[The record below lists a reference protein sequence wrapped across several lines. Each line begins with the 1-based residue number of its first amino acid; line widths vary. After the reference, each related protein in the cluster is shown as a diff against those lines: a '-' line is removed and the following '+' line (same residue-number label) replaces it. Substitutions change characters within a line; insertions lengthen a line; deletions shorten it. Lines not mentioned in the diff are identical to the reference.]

1 MRRANCILKH
11 RRGMTLVELLL
22 ACITT
27 AIVAG
32 AAASMMSAVS
42 NASLA
47 TRDARTLHVAGQYA
61 MTQLSRAIRGAR
73 DVGMVTASEITVWL
87 DDYNGDDK
95 LNLYETALIRYDSVA
110 KQLQMVRMQTTDGT
124 IPATTVPVASFLDP
138 VQLGL
143 LITGADK
150 RSYVWAS
157 EVSSASFAQWPNS
170 PETRIVVAAFTLG
183 TAPNTATFNLNAS
196 PQAPGDYLFYQE
208 TKNAARPDSSPPR
221 KTRSYFSLYNGFTGH
236 AALPTVTLESSL

>member
-1 MRRANCILKH
+1 MRRAKNIPNV
-11 RRGMTLVELLL
+11 RPGMTLVELLL

-42 NASLA
+42 NASLS
-47 TRDARTLHVAGQYA
+47 TRDARTLHVVGQFA
-61 MTQLSRAIRGAR
+61 LTQLSRTIRGAR
-73 DVGMVTASEITVWL
+73 DVGKVTASEITVWL

-95 LNLYETALIRYDSVA
+95 LNLYETALIRYDSVG
-110 KQLQMVRMQTTDGT
+110 KQLLMERMQTTDGT
-124 IPATTVPVASFLDP
+124 IPATTVPVNRFVDP
-138 VQLGL
+138 AQLAL
-143 LITGADK
+143 MITGADK
-150 RSYVWAS
+150 RTYVWVS
-157 EVSSASFAQWPNS
+157 DVSSASFAQWPNS

-183 TAPNTATFNLNAS
+183 TSPNSATFNLNAS
-196 PQAPGDYLFYQE
+196 PQAPADYLFYKE

-236 AALPTVTLESSL
+236 AGLSAVTLESNL